1 MPLDLNDPRPPYQQ
15 IVSALRDA
23 IERGDAGYRTGDR
36 LPSGPELAKRF
47 SVARGTVDRALGDLR
62 DEGLI
67 VTRQGSGSFV
77 RTGVVVADAGPDH
90 SSPDA
95 PGGTMPRGTINVTDS
110 ARTGALLP
118 APTVGDPTN
127 GHSVANDGRVMLLV
141 ENSGSTVPRTVTLQ
155 MSKSV
160 DGLTLTGSRTVSVAA
175 GATRLLG
182 PYPTADYGAA
192 LLVDVDNAELKIRA
206 IRAA

>member
-1 MPLDLNDPRPPYQQ
+1 MELRLDPADSRPPYQQ
-15 IVSALRDA
+15 IASIFREAILRGEDGYTAGERMSSAPA
-23 IERGDAGYRTGDR
+23 
-36 LPSGPELAKRF
+36 LAF
-47 SVARGTVDRALGDLR
+47 TFNVARGTVDRALAELR
-62 DEGLI
+62 SEGLI
-67 VTRQGSGSFV
+67 RTVQGSGSYV
-77 RTGVVVADAGPDH
+77 REVARVAAPDE
-90 SSPDA
+90 SLPDA